1 MGEALV
7 DKTYAASLLCALK
20 ALNGERVLVFAQGY
34 KALTEN
40 LFGEILKR
48 LDTIIGYGNYT
59 YNKGQVKIN
68 IPKTNGTIYGLT
80 YENIDSCRGYT
91 EIHSLI
97 LDEGCLAPPDILT
110 VAVPCMRGLGEDVKT
125 QIYITSTPKAASYLN
140 TLIMEKL
147 QKEPDEIDLIKA
159 KTIDNSFISSDEY
172 ELMLSSLSNETI
184 IRQELEGE
192 ILNLTAE
199 NSIIGGVNVK
209 QGSSPIPQSGNLYI
223 GIDCAGYGKDKTVI
237 TYRIHDGYMQFSYDH
252 LDGMEAKDKIKSMLK
267 THPGWNLKQINID
280 MAYGDSIYEALIIE
294 YECVDLI
301 NFGAKPN
308 DDQYLNKRAEMYFT
322 LVDALRKGF
331 PIDKT
336 VHKELQNTL
345 FEWSSTG
352 KLKLIAKEDIK
363 AVLGHSPDNSDSL
376 ALTFANTIYTIGAL
390 KDIEENNSID
400 LGDPG
405 D

>member
-59 YNKGQVKIN
+59 YNKGKVKIN

-110 VAVPCMRGLGEDVKT
+110 VAVPCMRGTGKDT
-125 QIYITSTPKAASYLN
+125 QIYITSTPKAASFLN
-140 TLIMEKL
+140 NLILDKIEKT
-147 QKEPDEIDLIKA
+147 PDEIELIKA
-159 KTIDNSFISSDEY
+159 KTIDNSFISSTEY
-172 ELMLSSLSNETI
+172 ELMLASFSNETI

-209 QGSSPIPQSGNLYI
+209 QGSAPIPQSGNLYI
-223 GIDCAGYGKDKTVI
+223 GIDCAGYGKDQTVI
-237 TYRIHDGYMQFSYDH
+237 TYRIGDWFTQECYNHI
-252 LDGMEAKDKIKSMLK
+252 DGMTAKDRIKSMLRI
-267 THPGWNLKQINID
+267 HPNWHLKNIAID
-280 MAYGDSIYEALIIE
+280 MAYGDAIYEALSIE
-294 YECVDLI
+294 YECCDLI
-301 NFGAKPN
+301 NFAMKPN
-308 DDQYLNKRAEMYFT
+308 DEQYLNMRAEMYFT

-331 PIDKT
+331 MVTEEIY
-336 VHKELQNTL
+336 KELQATL
-345 FEWSSTG
+345 FEWSNNG
-352 KLKLIAKEDIK
+352 KLKLVDKDEIKEII
-363 AVLGHSPDNSDSL
+363 GHSPDKSDSL
-376 ALTFANTIYTIGAL
+376 ALTFSNTIYTIGAL

>member
-1 MGEALV
+1 
-7 DKTYAASLLCALK
+7 
-20 ALNGERVLVFAQGY
+20 
-34 KALTEN
+34 
-40 LFGEILKR
+40 
-48 LDTIIGYGNYT
+48 
-59 YNKGQVKIN
+59 
-68 IPKTNGTIYGLT
+68 
-80 YENIDSCRGYT
+80 
-91 EIHSLI
+91 
-97 LDEGCLAPPDILT
+97 
-110 VAVPCMRGLGEDVKT
+110 
-125 QIYITSTPKAASYLN
+125 
-140 TLIMEKL
+140 
-147 QKEPDEIDLIKA
+147 
-159 KTIDNSFISSDEY
+159 
-172 ELMLSSLSNETI
+172 MLSSFTNETVI
-184 IRQELEGE
+184 KQELGGE
-192 ILNLTAE
+192 LLNLEAE
-199 NSIIGGVNVK
+199 NSILSGVDCK
-209 QGSSPIPQSGNLYI
+209 ISEHPMAAMGELYI

-308 DDQYLNKRAEMYFT
+308 DDQYLNQRAEMYFT

>member
-1 MGEALV
+1 M
-7 DKTYAASLLCALK
+7 
-20 ALNGERVLVFAQGY
+20 FAQGY

-48 LDTIIGYGNYT
+48 LDSIVGYGNYT
-59 YNKGQVKIN
+59 YNKGQVKIH
-68 IPKTNGTIYGLT
+68 IPETKGTIYGLT

-147 QKEPDEIDLIKA
+147 QKEPDDIELIKA
-159 KTIDNSFISSDEY
+159 RTIDNAFISSDEY
-172 ELMLSSLSNETI
+172 ELMLSSLSNETV

-199 NSIIGGVNVK
+199 NSILSGVDCK
-209 QGSSPIPQSGNLYI
+209 ISEHPMAAMGDLYI

-252 LDGMEAKDKIKSMLK
+252 LDRNGS
-267 THPGWNLKQINID
+267 Q
-280 MAYGDSIYEALIIE
+280 
-294 YECVDLI
+294 
-301 NFGAKPN
+301 
-308 DDQYLNKRAEMYFT
+308 R
-322 LVDALRKGF
+322 
-331 PIDKT
+331 
-336 VHKELQNTL
+336 
-345 FEWSSTG
+345 
-352 KLKLIAKEDIK
+352 
-363 AVLGHSPDNSDSL
+363 
-376 ALTFANTIYTIGAL
+376 
-390 KDIEENNSID
+390 
-400 LGDPG
+400 
-405 D
+405 

>member
-1 MGEALV
+1 M
-7 DKTYAASLLCALK
+7 CALK
-20 ALNGERVLVFAQGY
+20 ALKGERVLVFAQGY

-40 LFGEILKR
+40 LFSEILKR
-48 LDTIIGYGNYT
+48 LDTIIGYNNYT

-110 VAVPCMRGLGEDVKT
+110 VAVPCMRGTGKDT
-125 QIYITSTPKAASYLN
+125 QIYITSTPKAASFLN
-140 TLIMEKL
+140 NLILEKIE
-147 QKEPDEIDLIKA
+147 KTPNEIELIKA
-159 KTIDNSFISSDEY
+159 KTIDNSFISSTEY
-172 ELMLSSLSNETI
+172 ELMLASFSNETI

-209 QGSSPIPQSGNLYI
+209 QGSVPVPQSGNLYI
-223 GIDCAGYGKDKTVI
+223 GIDCAGYGKDQTVI
-237 TYRIHDGYMQFSYDH
+237 TYRIGDWFTQECYNHI
-252 LDGMEAKDKIKSMLK
+252 DGMTAKDRIKSMLR
-267 THPGWNLKQINID
+267 THPNWHLKNIAID
-280 MAYGDSIYEALIIE
+280 MAYGDAIYEALSIE
-294 YECVDLI
+294 YESCDLI
-301 NFGAKPN
+301 NFAMKPN
-308 DDQYLNKRAEMYFT
+308 DEQYLNMRAEMYFT

-331 PIDKT
+331 MVTEEIY
-336 VHKELQNTL
+336 KELQATL
-345 FEWSSTG
+345 FEWSNNG
-352 KLKLIAKEDIK
+352 RLKLVDKDEIKEII
-363 AVLGHSPDNSDSL
+363 GHSPDKSDSL
-376 ALTFANTIYTIGAL
+376 ALTFSSTIYTISDL
-390 KDIEENNSID
+390 RDSEENTTID